1 MRTVDG
7 GDVGADGASIGGA
20 GTLVGSVRTNRVNS
34 DQTTT
39 PVVNVTAQS
48 TTFGVQ
54 FTWTVL
60 AATWDA
66 DGPAGVIPLK
76 TAEVNQ
82 ICAHPHVQDFRTETD
97 QGPSQVLY
105 NYAVITVGT
114 DDQAITDEVRQR
126 MDQIGL
132 PAVFG
137 KIDHVWSQLAAAGA
151 S

>member
-7 GDVGADGASIGGA
+7 GDLGGDGASIGGEFR
-20 GTLVGSVRTNRVNS
+20 LIGSVRTFRVNA

-48 TTFGVQ
+48 VAFGVQ

-60 AATWDA
+60 AAKWDA
-66 DGPAGVIPLK
+66 DGPAAFVPIK
-76 TAEVNQ
+76 TAEVNT

-114 DDQAITDEVRQR
+114 DDQAITDEVRTR
-126 MDQIGL
+126 MDSIGL

-137 KIDHVWSQLAAAGA
+137 QIEHAWSQLAAAGA

>member
-1 MRTVDG
+1 MRTADG
-7 GDVGADGASIGGA
+7 GDVGGDGESIGGA
-20 GTLVGSVRTNRVNS
+20 FVLIGSVRTFRVNS

-48 TTFGVQ
+48 VTFGVV

-60 AATWDA
+60 ASTWDA
-66 DGPAGVIPLK
+66 DGPAAFVPLK
-76 TAEVNQ
+76 TAEVNT
-82 ICAHPHVQDFRTETD
+82 ICAHPHVQDFRTEQD

-132 PAVFG
+132 PSVFAA
-137 KIDHVWSQLAAAGA
+137 IDHVWGQLAAAGA
-151 S
+151 A

>member
-1 MRTVDG
+1 MRTADG

-20 GTLVGSVRTNRVNS
+20 GTLIGSVRTFRVNGN
-34 DQTTT
+34 QTTT
-39 PVVNVTAQS
+39 PVVNITAQS
-48 TTFGVQ
+48 TAFGVQ

-60 AATWDA
+60 ASTWDA
-66 DGPAGVIPLK
+66 DGPAAFVPLK

-97 QGPSQVLY
+97 QGPSEVLY

-132 PAVFG
+132 PSVFAA
-137 KIDHVWSQLAAAGA
+137 IDHTWSQLAAAGA

>member
-7 GDVGADGASIGGA
+7 GDLGGEGASIDGA
-20 GTLVGSVRTNRVNS
+20 FVLIASMRTFRVNA

-48 TTFGVQ
+48 VAFGVQ

-60 AATWDA
+60 ASTWDA
-66 DGPAGVIPLK
+66 DGPAAFVPLK
-76 TAEVNQ
+76 TAEVNT

-105 NYAVITVGT
+105 NFAVITVGT
-114 DDQAITDEVRQR
+114 DDQAITDEVRVR
-126 MDQIGL
+126 MDHIND
-132 PAVFG
+132 PSTFAS
-137 KIDHVWSQLAAAGA
+137 IDHVWSQLAAAGA
-151 S
+151 T